1 MTEHVVGI
9 AKDAPEDIIQGLRE
23 NFNGECS
30 EVGMYLAMSRV
41 AEMRGETGRLRREL
55 REGFDEA
62 REALR
67 EKLEKEW

>member
-1 MTEHVVGI
+1 MEAT
-9 AKDAPEDIIQGLRE
+9 
-23 NFNGECS
+23 
-30 EVGMYLAMSRV
+30 SRV
-41 AEMRGETGRLRREL
+41 AEMRGETGRLCREL